1 MTREELIARV
11 QEDGVRFVSLQFTDI
26 LGTVKSVTIPATQ
39 LEEALEN
46 GVWFDGSSI
55 EGFARIYESDRLLV
69 PDPCHLPGAP
79 LERARAAPRPPLL
92 RRLRPGREAVPQ
104 RSPLHPQA
112 DGFSG
117 RREGIHLQ
125 RRAGDRV
132 LPLPAQQRLRP
143 SPRPPR
149 RRRVL

>member
-69 PDPCHLPGAP
+69 PDPATY
-79 LERARAAPRPPLL
+79 
-92 RRLRPGREAVPQ
+92 
-104 RSPLHPQA
+104 
-112 DGFSG
+112 
-117 RREGIHLQ
+117 
-125 RRAGDRV
+125 RV
-132 LPLPAQQRLRP
+132 LPWSEPERRRARLFCDVYDPDGKPSPSDPRSTLKRMVSRAAERGYIYNVGPEIEFFLFRRNSDSGLRP
-143 SPRPPR
+143 VPHDVGG
-149 RRRVL
+149 VL